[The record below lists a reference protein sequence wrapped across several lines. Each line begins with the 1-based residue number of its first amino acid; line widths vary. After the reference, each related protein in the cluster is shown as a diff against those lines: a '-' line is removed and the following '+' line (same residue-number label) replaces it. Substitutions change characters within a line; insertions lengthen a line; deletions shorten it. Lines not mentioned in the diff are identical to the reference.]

1 MPDCVEACPV
11 RALDAGP
18 LDELKKKY
26 GDGREVEGFTYSKRT
41 QPAVVFKPKPNLQ
54 AK

>member
-18 LDELKKKY
+18 LQELEKKY
-26 GDGREVEGFTYSKRT
+26 GEIREAEDFKYSKRT
-41 QPAVVFKPKPNLQ
+41 QPAVVFKPKFSNG
-54 AK
+54 